1 MINNDFSS
9 NKPVKVSDI
18 YSIAYDEG
26 LDVIE
31 TTTARNGYPQELKK
45 ALVGFETYEEAE
57 RVAKKY
63 GMSIE
68 YFEKR
73 EGWNLYYR
81 TGDKAYSA
89 IEVTA
94 EDYGEDYQSFTS
106 DDLEDYYENQV
117 KGVIGEFDSF
127 TEAETYLK
135 DQKEIY
141 EEIENL
147 EDGEMVLTCQGR
159 YYKTVKRY
167 TMRCSIDTK
176 ITIIGLI

>member
-1 MINNDFSS
+1 MINDNFSS
-9 NKPVKVSDI
+9 NKSVKVLDI

-26 LDVIE
+26 LDVVE

-81 TGDKAYSA
+81 TGSKAYSA
-89 IEVTA
+89 IEITA
-94 EDYGEDYQSFTS
+94 EDYGEDYQSFMPE
-106 DDLEDYYENQV
+106 DLEDYYENQV
-117 KGVIGEFDSF
+117 KGVIGEFNSF
-127 TEAETYLK
+127 EEADAYLK

-141 EEIENL
+141 EKIEDL
-147 EDGEMVLTCQGR
+147 EDDEMVLTCQGR
-159 YYKTVKRY
+159 YYETVKRC
-167 TMRCSIDTK
+167 TMRCRIDTK